1 MGLEHL
7 NSKMVNKKYK
17 LRKPVGGITAM
28 LHKQVKSIFS
38 IYEKLQSSYALKNSF
53 IYAKMNRTTPHHK
66 KEGINRNPDS
76 LQTLQA
82 PRNEGKGLDKD
93 NFLDVKNKFLK
104 YHPA

>member
-1 MGLEHL
+1 MVMGLEHL

-38 IYEKLQSSYALKNSF
+38 IYEKLQSSYALKKF
-53 IYAKMNRTTPHHK
+53 VYAKMNRTTPHHI
-66 KEGINRNPDS
+66 KEGMNRNPDS

-82 PRNEGKGLDKD
+82 PRKEKGLDKD